1 MLLVTSYY
9 IPPWGVILQNDHPP
23 PLPTLCHLANISL
36 NSILDDGEML
46 LKYHVFEIPN
56 VHSTLYTL
64 TLPYLPNTPFRFS
77 ERVWERD

>member
-9 IPPWGVILQNDHPP
+9 IPPWGVILQNDHP